1 MTEIIGIT
9 NSYYIL
15 DIMQRPLTLFLWFSY
30 CITLY
35 SGSAMDNDH
44 VTLRVRDA
52 IRRLPYHS
60 KNNSNNSKRKWQ
72 HLIRY
77 EIGAASS
84 LMRRFYGL
92 SSSRFMLS
100 RLRNKM
106 AFQNRKYSS
115 QSVQMA
121 DARQAYISSAITNAI
136 FYDNTDNRYNV
147 GKLKLQAQQRPT
159 KFMISDNSNEIVFA
173 PTINSSISSG
183 LSPHQQQQQYNTY
196 HYTTQHFR
204 TTNILPSFSSSRVQE
219 YNTVQSSLYYNP
231 WDPFGLFNNPFWRS
245 IFPNFFAPQPQLF
258 ISTTLQPVRSL
269 DFQQRL
275 ALIPK
280 KSVLSPNQKLTIC
293 CKKQN
298 LSPSCQLLCNYDIIS
313 DRSLVNA
320 VILNQCPGNEL
331 EMAFNCATSMADHS
345 ACCIRNGIGTYGN
358 GHCMVFCTTHLGNPR
373 NALQYLDCLQV
384 FDRIKNCYREYH
396 VVNPNIYGNLR
407 SMES

>member
-1 MTEIIGIT
+1 
-9 NSYYIL
+9 
-15 DIMQRPLTLFLWFSY
+15 MQRPLTLFLWFSY

-60 KNNSNNSKRKWQ
+60 KNNSNNIKRKWQ

-77 EIGAASS
+77 EIGDGLLIHWGLPREFESHPG
-84 LMRRFYGL
+84 RRFVCL
-92 SSSRFMLS
+92 WDIDIIVTLIFATKIRSRF
-100 RLRNKM
+100 
-106 AFQNRKYSS
+106 KYSS

-136 FYDNTDNRYNV
+136 F
-147 GKLKLQAQQRPT
+147 
-159 KFMISDNSNEIVFA
+159 MDNSNEIVFA

-204 TTNILPSFSSSRVQE
+204 TTNILPSFHHLE
-219 YNTVQSSLYYNP
+219 YKNIIQCNHRFTTILGIHSDFLEVDLP
-231 WDPFGLFNNPFWRS
+231 K
-245 IFPNFFAPQPQLF
+245 FFAPQPQLF
-258 ISTTLQPVRSL
+258 ISTTLQPVRSNIGL
-269 DFQQRL
+269 NTKEIRL
-275 ALIPK
+275 VT
-280 KSVLSPNQKLTIC
+280 KSKTYYLLQ
-293 CKKQN
+293 KQN